1 MRIAF
6 IINSVIRDLKSF
18 RRQYGSCIHPLLNES
33 KCFYTEYAGHSVK
46 LSFDHS
52 RHFEILVAVGGD
64 GTLHEVING
73 IMKAKI
79 ESLSVPPAVAL
90 LPYGSANDFARQRKL
105 SASLDDLLQLID
117 SGSIQNIDVGRIE
130 RNDKNEDQYF
140 INIADAGFGAEVVR
154 RLINFHGFYGRFP
167 PGLKFMWAMTRA
179 FLSYRKQHVK
189 ITMDQSDWSG
199 PILSVI
205 VANSSSFGSGLKIA
219 PDADISDGMFE
230 IVILG
235 NVGFIDYLLNLLR
248 VKKGRKIQHNDVH
261 YLKSVKGG
269 FEGITP
275 ILLEADG
282 EVAGSTPVKMV
293 CLPSALRLY
302 FPRL

>member
-6 IINSVIRDLKSF
+6 IVNSRVRHLKKF
-18 RRQYGSCIHPLLNES
+18 RKQFSNCGHPLIRQS
-33 KCFYTEYAGHSVK
+33 KCFYTEYAGHAVK
-46 LSFDHS
+46 LSFEHS
-52 RHFEILVAVGGD
+52 SNYQILVAVGGD

-73 IMKAKI
+73 IMQAKI
-79 ESLSVPPAVAL
+79 GSLSVPPAVAL

-105 SASLDDLLQLID
+105 STSLDDLLQLID

-130 RNDKNEDQYF
+130 KNDKNEDQYF
-140 INIADAGFGAEVVR
+140 INIADAGFGAEVVH
-154 RLINFHGFYGRFP
+154 RLNNFHGFYRRFP
-167 PGLKFMWAMTRA
+167 SGLKFMWAMTRA
-179 FLSYRKQHVK
+179 FLSYRKHHVK
-189 ITMDQSDWSG
+189 ITMDQSEWSG

-235 NVGFIDYLLNLLR
+235 NVSFIDYMLNLLR

-261 YLKSVKGG
+261 YLKSVNVG

-275 ILLEADG
+275 IPVEADG

-293 CLPSALRLY
+293 CLPGALQLY
-302 FPRL
+302 CP